1 MKKLWLLLFL
11 LTLSFGSQ
19 ARVFQVFGIDQ
30 DISLGLENET
40 LVKNYYVNIGSNQG
54 IQKGATLNVFRNI
67 NKFNPYENKKR
78 ANYHV
83 KIGEL
88 KVIHTEGEIAIAILQ
103 DLKTSEVDLAVDV
116 NSLMIGDQVMIKI
129 NN

>member
-19 ARVFQVFGIDQ
+19 ARVYQVFGIDQ
-30 DISLGLENET
+30 EISLGLENEN
-40 LVKNYYVNIGSNQG
+40 LAKNYYVNIGSNQG
-54 IQKGATLNVFRNI
+54 IQKGGTLNVFRNI
-67 NKFNPYENKKR
+67 NKYNPYENKKR

-88 KVIHTEGEIAIAILQ
+88 KIIHTEGEIAIAVLKE
-103 DLKTSEVDLAVDV
+103 LKTAEVDISVEV
-116 NSLMIGDQVMIKI
+116 NSLMIGDQVMIKL